1 MSEAEIE
8 VIQTERFGEIRIP
21 RKEIVHFPE
30 GLLGFAERKRY
41 VFVQEAAYTPFLWL
55 QSADDPHLCFVVVD
69 PLEFM
74 PDYLVEV
81 KPSEVSA
88 LELGNLEKARVLVMV
103 VVREDPSQI
112 TANLQGPLIINP
124 ETGTGKQVVLL
135 TDKYHTR
142 HYILQE
148 AERHNAGLEER
159 KGN

>member
-8 VIQTERFGEIRIP
+8 VIHTERFGEIRVP
-21 RKEIVHFPE
+21 RKEVVFFPE
-30 GLLGFAERKRY
+30 GLLGFAERKRF

-55 QSADDPHLCFVVVD
+55 QSADDPYLCFVVVD

-81 KPSEVSA
+81 KPSEVSV
-88 LELGNLEKARVLVMV
+88 LELSNLEQARVLVMV

-124 ETGTGKQVVLL
+124 EIGIGKQVVLL
-135 TDKYHTR
+135 TDRYHTR

-148 AERHNAGLEER
+148 AERYSADLEER

>member
-1 MSEAEIE
+1 MSEADIEI
-8 VIQTERFGEIRIP
+8 IPTERFGEIRIP

-30 GLLGFAERKRY
+30 GLLGFAERKHFIY
-41 VFVQEAAYTPFLWL
+41 VQEAAYAPFLWM
-55 QSADDPHLCFVVVD
+55 QSVDDPRLCFVVVD

-74 PDYLVEV
+74 PDYSVEV
-81 KPSEVSA
+81 KPSEING
-88 LELGNLEKARVLVMV
+88 LELSHLEQARVLVMV

-124 ETGTGKQVVLL
+124 ATCTGKQVVLL
-135 TDKYHTR
+135 TDRYHTR

-148 AERHNAGLEER
+148 ADRHGAELEER